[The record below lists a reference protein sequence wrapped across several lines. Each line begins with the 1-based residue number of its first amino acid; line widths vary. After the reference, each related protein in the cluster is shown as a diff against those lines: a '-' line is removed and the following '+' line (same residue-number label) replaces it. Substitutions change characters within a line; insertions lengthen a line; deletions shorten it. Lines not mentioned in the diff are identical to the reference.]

1 MKELGTYT
9 AIHYEVPICRI
20 EQARLLNRVLPY
32 NANKSSPDMMLRTN
46 WYTPVHPQISA
57 VQDTGASLGSPGAVE
72 WTYVSE
78 LTCSGWGRDIQR
90 WFIYPGI
97 KCMYLNILAHNEH

>member
-1 MKELGTYT
+1 
-9 AIHYEVPICRI
+9 
-20 EQARLLNRVLPY
+20 
-32 NANKSSPDMMLRTN
+32 MMLRTN

-57 VQDTGASLGSPGAVE
+57 VQDTGVE

-78 LTCSGWGRDIQR
+78 LTCSGWGRDTEK

>member
-1 MKELGTYT
+1 
-9 AIHYEVPICRI
+9 
-20 EQARLLNRVLPY
+20 
-32 NANKSSPDMMLRTN
+32 MMLRTN

-57 VQDTGASLGSPGAVE
+57 VQDTGTSLGSPGAVE

-78 LTCSGWGRDIQR
+78 LTCSGWGRDIER